1 MWCSQVT
8 QGQVVAMVA
17 KKILYESCP
26 RVLYKYQ
33 NCTGCNVHNF
43 QVVAI
48 VADHLHLRRHRDRN
62 VTSPRAKDHW
72 CLYFVPLSVT
82 NFVIIIIITNI
93 TIIAII
99 TNIIIITIMWGKYGN
114 AILNSACRWPEIS
127 LLLIIN
133 LFVPAFYPAL
143 AIVWIHLSMVPSKTR
158 WQKVNIL
165 QAQEII

>member
-1 MWCSQVT
+1 MFT
-8 QGQVVAMVA
+8 
-17 KKILYESCP
+17 SCTISKWLQWLP
-26 RVLYKYQ
+26 KRYYTRAVHEYKYQ
-33 NCTGCNVHNF
+33 SCTGCDVHNF

-48 VADHLHLRRHRDRN
+48 AADHLHLRRHRDRN

-82 NFVIIIIITNI
+82 NIT
-93 TIIAII
+93 
-99 TNIIIITIMWGKYGN
+99 IIIITIMWGKYGN

-143 AIVWIHLSMVPSKTR
+143 AIVWIHSSMVPSKTR
-158 WQKVNIL
+158 WQKTSIL
-165 QAQEII
+165 RAQEII

>member
-1 MWCSQVT
+1 MWCSQVARFPSGRNGH
-8 QGQVVAMVA
+8 QKHIIQQLS
-17 KKILYESCP
+17 K
-26 RVLYKYQ
+26 YKCQ

-82 NFVIIIIITNI
+82 NIIIIIITKI
-93 TIIAII
+93 T
-99 TNIIIITIMWGKYGN
+99 IIIITIMWGKIWECN
-114 AILNSACRWPEIS
+114 IEFRMLVAWN
-127 LLLIIN
+127 LIATDDPSFCSSFLSSIGHC
-133 LFVPAFYPAL
+133 
-143 AIVWIHLSMVPSKTR
+143 IVWIHSSMVPSKTR

-165 QAQEII
+165 RAQEII